1 MPLGFAQVSAP
12 ELDDDETSI
21 NRQVVR
27 LMGLTEDTED
37 NHWLSIHAL
46 RMRYS
51 DASIIQPM
59 AMRLWAKGEVLLL
72 VLHIYGFGSNW
83 DLDLPIWL
91 QPKSIWTDLDP
102 FGLAQK
108 PNVFGNQFVQIRA
121 CPKFQACSQLPTSAG
136 V

>member
-1 MPLGFAQVSAP
+1 M
-12 ELDDDETSI
+12 
-21 NRQVVR
+21 N
-27 LMGLTEDTED
+27 
-37 NHWLSIHAL
+37 AL
-46 RMRYS
+46 RYYVLLLCTTMYALRYY
-51 DASIIQPM
+51 
-59 AMRLWAKGEVLLL
+59 VLLL

-121 CPKFQACSQLPTSAG
+121 CPNKVQGWPLPL
-136 V
+136 